1 MKILEKTRD
10 IFERL
15 IDLFSFAVFLFI
27 ALIGIYAIIDA
38 QKVSASAEL
47 DDEIVG
53 ISQNLN
59 SDTEH
64 SIAALQKINP
74 EIVGWIRLDDTH
86 IDMPVVWSKDGNMKY
101 LTKNYRGDYA
111 TAGAAFV
118 DYRNNG
124 LEDNFSIIYAH
135 RMYGDEMFSDVAKF
149 VNVEGYF
156 DGHKTGVLYTANDVY
171 DIKIISAARPNVST
185 TQIYNIPHVRGSDF
199 AQIYSIL
206 QGDIVK
212 ERDVGKDWS
221 SGDKLLL
228 LSTCDKDSNHYRD
241 VILTKLTKRNH
252 DEK

>member
-1 MKILEKTRD
+1 
-10 IFERL
+10 
-15 IDLFSFAVFLFI
+15 
-27 ALIGIYAIIDA
+27 
-38 QKVSASAEL
+38 
-47 DDEIVG
+47 
-53 ISQNLN
+53 
-59 SDTEH
+59 
-64 SIAALQKINP
+64 
-74 EIVGWIRLDDTH
+74 
-86 IDMPVVWSKDGNMKY
+86 MKY

-171 DIKIISAARPNVST
+171 DIEIISAARPNVST
-185 TQIYNIPHVRGSDF
+185 TQIYNIPHVRGSGF

-241 VILTKLTKRNH
+241 VILAKLTKKESR
-252 DEK
+252 

>member
-1 MKILEKTRD
+1 MR
-10 IFERL
+10 
-15 IDLFSFAVFLFI
+15 
-27 ALIGIYAIIDA
+27 
-38 QKVSASAEL
+38 AEL

-64 SIAALQKINP
+64 SIAELQKINP

-156 DGHKTGVLYTANDVY
+156 DGYKTGVLYTANDVY

-206 QGDIVK
+206 QGDVVK
-212 ERDVGKDWS
+212 ERDVGKNQS
-221 SGDKLLL
+221 PGDKLLL

-241 VILTKLTKRNH
+241 VILAKLTKKESR
-252 DEK
+252 